1 MSYVTLGA
9 RGPITGL
16 KDTTGLN
23 PGNWTVAFTPAIL
36 GINVPQY
43 EIYKIIVAGAANTTF
58 NVYIDRQLW
67 DVGIYGTLN
76 SWDPVQPLIVRP
88 GQYLYFMY
96 SDPVTDATPPVIT
109 VWLRYDPLLN
119 NLPAQFAQGL
129 T

>member
-9 RGPITGL
+9 RGPVTGL
-16 KDTTGLN
+16 TDMTGLN
-23 PGNWTVAFTPAIL
+23 MGNWTVAFTPAIL
-36 GINVPQY
+36 NVNVPQF
-43 EIYKIIVAGAANTTF
+43 EVYKMIVAGAPNTTF
-58 NVYIDRQLW
+58 RVYIDGQQW
-67 DVGIYGTLN
+67 DVGIYGTQN

-96 SDPVTDATPPVIT
+96 SDAVTDANPPVVT

-119 NLPAQFAQGL
+119 NLPAQLVQGL

>member
-9 RGPITGL
+9 RGPVTGL
-16 KDTTGLN
+16 ADMTGLN
-23 PGNWTVAFTPAIL
+23 SGNWTVAFTPAIL
-36 GINVPQY
+36 NVNVPQF
-43 EIYKIIVAGAANTTF
+43 EVYKMIVAGAPNTTF
-58 NVYIDRQLW
+58 RVYIDGQQW
-67 DVGIYGTLN
+67 DVGIYGTQN

-96 SDPVTDATPPVIT
+96 SDAISDANPPVVT

-119 NLPAQFAQGL
+119 NLPAQLVQGL